1 MPFYILISIKC
12 LKRFFFLFLSFF
24 TEGNLDSGVLLLL
37 VWMRRM
43 PVMIS
48 VRTAMFI
55 REKKKLPLLWFF
67 FLLNGQP
74 NSSRRNRHTLLVD
87 RLLCLYMHR
96 EGISIIQWNKNF
108 FLLCICCTLLHH
120 RNSPQKK
127 IKVSSNIGA
136 VLCQIWFVTFDC
148 RHSRVSRDPSN
159 TDHRVKKY
167 KKKSASPGF
176 SLFSHR
182 IFNSSSPSSFLL
194 TLPPPLS
201 LSGIKRCGCLC
212 VHTAQHIH
220 WQAWAGLPLSIR
232 ILYTSD

>member
-1 MPFYILISIKC
+1 MFKT
-12 LKRFFFLFLSFF
+12 FFFSFSF
-24 TEGNLDSGVLLLL
+24 ILY
-37 VWMRRM
+37 RREFRFRRAAA
-43 PVMIS
+43 PCLNATNASHDFSSDRDVYPWEEEAAAAVI
-48 VRTAMFI
+48 
-55 REKKKLPLLWFF
+55 F

-194 TLPPPLS
+194 TLPPPS
-201 LSGIKRCGCLC
+201 
-212 VHTAQHIH
+212 
-220 WQAWAGLPLSIR
+220 LSIR
-232 ILYTSD
+232 NKKVRMSVCTHSTAHSLTSVGRFASFHQNIIYLRLEKPLTGHI